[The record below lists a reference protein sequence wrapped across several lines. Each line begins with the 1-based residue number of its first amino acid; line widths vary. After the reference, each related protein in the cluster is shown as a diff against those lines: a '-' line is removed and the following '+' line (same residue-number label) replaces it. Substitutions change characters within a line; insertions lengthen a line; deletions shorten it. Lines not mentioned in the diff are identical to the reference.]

1 MLLRFAGQKRDAEEG
16 ARKERVSPEQETSPN
31 VQRDGI
37 TAAFGNPRDRRDAG
51 FPPGPDAAVPCTI
64 HDSRS
69 PSRKVIASGVE
80 RVDGDLPAL
89 HADQIGSDILGNPIS
104 T

>member
-69 PSRKVIASGVE
+69 PSEGHRKWVE
-80 RVDGDLPAL
+80 RVDGVLPAL

-104 T
+104 K